1 MSFWRLEDEME
12 IEFGAFKNLQVYLAD
27 EALALYQSQIIYKTK
42 NMLKTQAHNA
52 LNLSSHVDH

>member
-12 IEFGAFKNLQVYLAD
+12 IEFGAFKNLQVHLAD

-42 NMLKTQAHNA
+42 HMLKTRAHNA
-52 LNLSSHVDH
+52 LNLSSHVDR